1 MRAAITFYSSGAAP
15 GILPGLRRWELLEER
30 RMDKQ
35 EAYVLIEGLKVVFDI
50 VRLVDV
56 TTTTQYTL
64 TRDGRLIAEPYEC
77 YAVWHKDRRCE
88 NCVSAKAFAKKGQ
101 LAKYEFIG
109 KDVYY
114 VMSKYVLV
122 DEQPYMLEMVSRVTD
137 ETLFAAYGKS
147 EFVNTIEGLNKKLYT
162 DPLTGAYNRRYYND
176 QLCGLLS
183 AANSFALVDVDR
195 FKQVNDSVGH
205 PAGDLALKAVAGVL
219 LCELRRTDAVIRY
232 GGDEFFLVFHDIPRQ
247 ALAKKL
253 EAMRERVAGIVV
265 KEYPS
270 LRLSVSIGATCGFDD
285 PDEVLK
291 RADKALYQAKKR
303 RDCVCVL

>member
-1 MRAAITFYSSGAAP
+1 M
-15 GILPGLRRWELLEER
+15 
-30 RMDKQ
+30 
-35 EAYVLIEGLKVVFDI
+35 
-50 VRLVDV
+50 
-56 TTTTQYTL
+56 
-64 TRDGRLIAEPYEC
+64 
-77 YAVWHKDRRCE
+77 
-88 NCVSAKAFAKKGQ
+88 
-101 LAKYEFIG
+101 
-109 KDVYY
+109 
-114 VMSKYVLV
+114 
-122 DEQPYMLEMVSRVTD
+122 
-137 ETLFAAYGKS
+137 
-147 EFVNTIEGLNKKLYT
+147 
-162 DPLTGAYNRRYYND
+162 
-176 QLCGLLS
+176 
-183 AANSFALVDVDR
+183 DVDR
-195 FKQVNDSVGH
+195 FKQVNDSFGH

-219 LCELRRTDAVIRY
+219 LCGLRRTDAVIRY